1 MNQFAISDVLQA
13 PRANWLVTDVTL
25 DESLQI
31 SIHKMNNFQLT
42 YLENN
47 STCLQINILVG
58 NCYNSIAKDSVL
70 TCYLPIIYAG

>member
-1 MNQFAISDVLQA
+1 MNQFAVSDVLQA

-42 YLENN
+42 YFRKKLH
-47 STCLQINILVG
+47 
-58 NCYNSIAKDSVL
+58 
-70 TCYLPIIYAG
+70 LPSNKYFGE